1 MAARWQHDGSTMA
14 RCSSRHVSLVVVCTV
29 RLSVY
34 QCPSECVLLLN
45 LNLSIP
51 QAPPAYPMPPANHLA
66 WPAAELG
73 MKLACGFEMLCAAQT
88 PASEAGSAAAEPAA
102 EAAAEPDS
110 GGRSWAAFQVALQQA
125 GRGEL
130 GAESGAEGAAAAE
143 PAAAQKRFAAIAGYV
158 RAADVQARPT
168 ARIDQLL
175 QVRFSSRPAAV
186 SHISAGQCCSTIQVR
201 FQAVAAS
208 NHNPQPCW
216 DAHCVCMPSA
226 LHLQRHGACLCV
238 RWRASPNVKCNMVGV
253 CILHK
258 CGLWPYHCR
267 SRWRRSSLAALL
279 QRTATPGWRTPAPS
293 WRRN

>member
-1 MAARWQHDGSTMA
+1 MGRWQHDGAVLEQACQSG
-14 RCSSRHVSLVVVCTV
+14 VVCTV

-34 QCPSECVLLLN
+34 RCPSECVLLLN

-73 MKLACGFEMLCAAQT
+73 LKLACGFEMLCAAQT

-102 EAAAEPDS
+102 EDAAEPDS
-110 GGRSWAAFQVALQQA
+110 GGRSWAAFQAALQQQQQA

-143 PAAAQKRFAAIAGYV
+143 PAAVQKRFAAIAGYE

-186 SHISAGQCCSTIQVR
+186 SHISAGQCTIQVR

-238 RWRASPNVKCNMVGV
+238 RWRASPNVKMGV
-253 CILHK
+253 CIPCILK
-258 CGLWPYHCR
+258 CGLWPCHCR
-267 SRWRRSSLAALL
+267 SRWRQSSLAAL
-279 QRTATPGWRTPAPS
+279 
-293 WRRN
+293 